1 MKHLDYAKNY
11 GYAYAHSG
19 NFIEQEF
26 LPDTIQGVKFYEPGG
41 NARENEM
48 RAFLNKRWKHKYN
61 Y

>member
-1 MKHLDYAKNY
+1 MAIH
-11 GYAYAHSG
+11 AHSG